1 MPKKE
6 TISKILKLKDS
17 RKKEIEIEV
26 KEAADRLDREE
37 EKLFQLEKEYK
48 DKLEFFNKKNM
59 EGSLDAGNIN
69 SYYNFFSNVDI
80 KIKEQKEVRSK
91 RQDELA
97 VLKNSLVNAHKDKKV
112 FEIMKDKAV
121 KKEIREQIESEQKEA
136 DFFSLSR
143 KVK

>member
-37 EKLFQLEKEYK
+37 EKLLQLEKDYE
-48 DKLEFFNKKNM
+48 DKLDFFKKKNM
-59 EGSLDAGNIN
+59 EGALDAGNIS
-69 SYYNFFSNVDI
+69 SYYDFFAKIDI
-80 KIKEQKEVRSK
+80 KIKEQKGVRSK

-97 VLKNSLVNAHKDKKV
+97 VLKNSLVNAHKDKKM
-112 FEIMKDKAV
+112 FEIMEDKAV
-121 KKEIREQIESEQKEA
+121 KKEIREKIESEQKEA

>member
-26 KEAADRLDREE
+26 KKAADRLETEE
-37 EKLFQLEKEYK
+37 EKLLHLEKEYE
-48 DKLEFFNKKNM
+48 DKLDFFKKKNI
-59 EGSLDAGNIN
+59 EGGLDAGNIN
-69 SYYNFFSNVDI
+69 SYYDFFSNI
-80 KIKEQKEVRSK
+80 GNKIKEQKKIHSK

-97 VLKNSLVNAHKDKKV
+97 VLKNSLVNAHKDKKM
-112 FEIMKDKAV
+112 FEIMEEKAV
-121 KKEIREQIESEQKEA
+121 KKELREKIESEQKEA